1 MRILFLLRHG
11 KSDADAG
18 AEGDEDRPLAK
29 RGRKAAKF
37 VGRFLRLARQAPDSA
52 VSSSALRARE
62 TVEIAVREGGW
73 GCPIRT
79 TRALY
84 ESDPSRVLAEIR
96 SEPDSTQRLLLAGHE
111 PTWSELASR
120 LVGGGSLRV
129 PTACVIRIDFDVD
142 SWREVDFGAGEL
154 VWLIPPKIFT
164 EGDFD
169 F

>member
-1 MRILFLLRHG
+1 MRTLFLLRHG
-11 KSDADAG
+11 KSDWDAG

-29 RGRKAAKF
+29 RGREAAGL
-37 VGRFLRLARQAPDSA
+37 VGRFLRLARRIPDSA

-73 GCPIRT
+73 GCPIRA

-84 ESDPSRVLAEIR
+84 ESDPVRVLAEIR
-96 SEPDSTQRLLLAGHE
+96 SEADSTQRLLLAGHE

-120 LVGGGSLRV
+120 LVGGGNLRV
-129 PTACVIRIDFDVD
+129 PTACLVRIDFDVE
-142 SWREVDFGAGEL
+142 SWRDVDFGAGEL
-154 VWLIPPKIFT
+154 VWLVPPKLFT